1 MIIEGVDRI
10 SDGFQL
16 EEFLERFGWL
26 SRKNKTEQIIAEL
39 NQNHW
44 INQVIQE
51 IELILHNSTE
61 LFQINIKFAGLYR
74 CIEEIRSFGK
84 IRILWILLG
93 SNIRHLDPV

>member
-1 MIIEGVDRI
+1 MR
-10 SDGFQL
+10 
-16 EEFLERFGWL
+16 
-26 SRKNKTEQIIAEL
+26 IIAEL

-84 IRILWILLG
+84 TRILRILLG
-93 SNIRHLDPV
+93 TDIRHLYPV